1 MSSSAQTLALRMVV
15 MTSIFHGERDS
26 CLSLPDNL
34 PLSQKRL
41 LSLLKRLRRE
51 PSILKNYD
59 SIIQQQIK
67 IAIVEVV
74 EDPSELTS
82 SRIHYLRHHAV
93 VRKDKD
99 TTKLR
104 RVYDASAKDQGPS
117 LNDSLLQRRT
127 RALL

>member
-1 MSSSAQTLALRMVV
+1 MNSSAQTLALRMVV

-26 CLSLPDNL
+26 CLSLP
-34 PLSQKRL
+34 PLSQKQL

-67 IAIVEVV
+67 IGIVEVV

-82 SRIHYLRHHAV
+82 SRIHYLPHHAV
-93 VRKDKD
+93 VRK
-99 TTKLR
+99 TR
-104 RVYDASAKDQGPS
+104 I
-117 LNDSLLQRRT
+117 LQNY
-127 RALL
+127 A